1 MMISEQPLV
10 SIVIPSYNHERF
22 IHDSIKSVID
32 QSYQNIEL
40 IIIDDGST
48 DASVEKIQELIP
60 LCEKRFTRFEFR
72 HRPNKGLSA
81 TLNEALEWAQGEYF
95 SSLASDDIILK
106 DKIKIQTKFLNENKN
121 CVAVFG
127 GVSVID
133 DNSNFVKNRL
143 KKENS
148 YSFNQILLLEHD
160 LPAMTQLIRTQALKK
175 IGGYNAEVKIED
187 WYMWLHLAQ
196 EGDLCYLPVLFAKY
210 RLHDN
215 NMHKQTT
222 LMHDSR
228 MMILSGYQNHI
239 LYDKAKKRALWI
251 YAFELGLLSKKKS
264 LEKMIKILKEYPTE
278 ILTYDFFRF
287 FYWLLIKKDF

>member
-1 MMISEQPLV
+1 MIISEQPLV

-22 IHDSIKSVID
+22 IRDSIKSVID

-160 LPAMTQLIRTQALKK
+160 LPAMTQLIRTKSLKK

-196 EGDLCYLPVLFAKY
+196 EGDLCYLPVFFAKY

-215 NMHKQTT
+215 NMHKKTT

-228 MMILSGYQNHI
+228 MIILNEYQNHI
-239 LYDKAKKRALWI
+239 LYNKAKKRALWI
-251 YAFELGLLSKKKS
+251 YVFELALVSKKKS
-264 LEKMIKILKEYPTE
+264 LEKMIKILKEYPSE

>member
-1 MMISEQPLV
+1 MIISEQPLV
-10 SIVIPSYNHERF
+10 SIVIPSYNHEIF
-22 IHDSIKSVID
+22 ISESIKSVID

-48 DASVEKIQELIP
+48 DASVDKIQELIP

-72 HRPNKGLSA
+72 HRPNKGLST

-106 DKIKIQTKFLNENKN
+106 DKIAIQTKYLNQNDN
-121 CVAVFG
+121 CIAVFG
-127 GVSVID
+127 GISLID
-133 DNSNFVKNRL
+133 NNSNLVKNRI
-143 KKENS
+143 KKRKS
-148 YSFNQILLLEHD
+148 YTFEEILLLEHD
-160 LPAMTQLIRTQALKK
+160 FPAATQLIRTKALKK
-175 IGGYNAEVKIED
+175 IGGYNPEVKIED
-187 WYMWLHLAQ
+187 WYMWLLLAQ
-196 EGDLCYLPVLFAKY
+196 EGELCYLPVLFAKY
-210 RLHDN
+210 RLHEN

-228 MMILSGYQNHI
+228 MRILSEYQGHI
-239 LYDKAKKRALWI
+239 LFNKAKKRALWI
-251 YAFELGLLSKKKS
+251 NAFELGLLSKKKS
-264 LEKMIKILKEYPTE
+264 LEKMIKILKEYPSE

>member
-1 MMISEQPLV
+1 
-10 SIVIPSYNHERF
+10 
-22 IHDSIKSVID
+22 
-32 QSYQNIEL
+32 
-40 IIIDDGST
+40 
-48 DASVEKIQELIP
+48 
-60 LCEKRFTRFEFR
+60 FTRFEFR

-175 IGGYNAEVKIED
+175 I
-187 WYMWLHLAQ
+187 
-196 EGDLCYLPVLFAKY
+196 
-210 RLHDN
+210 
-215 NMHKQTT
+215 
-222 LMHDSR
+222 
-228 MMILSGYQNHI
+228 
-239 LYDKAKKRALWI
+239 
-251 YAFELGLLSKKKS
+251 
-264 LEKMIKILKEYPTE
+264 
-278 ILTYDFFRF
+278 
-287 FYWLLIKKDF
+287 